1 MSITR
6 VVKYRT
12 EDGREFTNE
21 HDARGHELVLRLRG
35 ALQSILPKQST
46 NTYDLTTVAAALLES
61 EFRKEYSK
69 VMRCQG
75 TLERAMSAKETT
87 H

>member
-6 VVKYRT
+6 VVRYKT
-12 EDGREFTNE
+12 EDGREFVDE

-35 ALQSILPKQST
+35 ALQSILPKQNT
-46 NTYDLTTVAAALLES
+46 NAYDLTTVAAALLES
-61 EFRKEYSK
+61 EFREEYSK

-75 TLERAMSAKETT
+75 NLERAMAVKTFC
-87 H
+87 